1 MSKPRILIVD
11 DEVFFRHLFTD
22 ILSAGD
28 LYEIEAVDSGKTALD
43 YLTRRQVDVIVTD
56 MIMPEIC
63 GLELIRRTRHFNPA
77 PDIILATGNA
87 TVETAIEAL
96 KSGARDYLIKPCNP
110 EQLRHTVK
118 SCIEQRRLLE
128 ENSHLH
134 SQIRLYQRGQQLS
147 GQLNVESLFQSA
159 LSALLAEMGSD
170 RGLAFFYNQ
179 KSISDV
185 VGTGFDDDVAANLA
199 SLLSEHTS
207 VMQQATILQADDC
220 PEIKS
225 EFPDLKCI
233 WIFPMNTEL
242 REHGALVL
250 CNPSNSEMPEVLPVE
265 NLAFLSEQVA
275 IGFNNACQFRGAR
288 ELIYTDDLTGL
299 YNHRYLHIALEQEI
313 SRSERYGLEFSVAF
327 IDLDLF
333 KGINDQHGHMIGSD
347 VLRQV
352 GNLLRE
358 CVRDAD
364 MLFRYGGDE
373 FTALLVETDTRSSKI
388 VAERIRSKIEN
399 FDFSTGPND
408 TGRLTATVG
417 HATYPIHAT
426 TKDEIIELADKA
438 MYLGKHDRNVS
449 RSASEINDRQSKAP

>member
-11 DEVFFRHLFTD
+11 DEMFFRHLFTE
-22 ILSAGD
+22 ILSEGA
-28 LYEIEAVDSGKTALD
+28 LYEIEAVDSGKKALD
-43 YLTRRQVDVIVTD
+43 YLTRRQVDVILAD
-56 MIMPEIC
+56 MVMPEIC

-96 KSGARDYLIKPCNP
+96 KSGARDYLLKPCNP

-118 SCIEQRRLLE
+118 SCVEQRRLLV

-147 GQLNVESLFQSA
+147 VQLNVDTLFQGAMST
-159 LSALLAEMGSD
+159 LLNELGSD
-170 RGLAFFYNQ
+170 RGLAFLASRE
-179 KSISDV
+179 SISHICA
-185 VGTGFDDDVAANLA
+185 TGFADDQAEKLA
-199 SLLSEHTS
+199 GLLVEHTS
-207 VMQQATILQADDC
+207 VMTQATILQTTDC
-220 PEIKS
+220 PEIKR
-225 EFPDLKCI
+225 EFADLDAM
-233 WIFPMNTEL
+233 WIFPMNTENQ
-242 REHGALVL
+242 EHGALVL
-250 CNPSNSEMPEVLPVE
+250 CNPSNSEMPEKLPIE
-265 NLAFLSEQVA
+265 NLSFLAEQVA

-313 SRSERYGLEFSVAF
+313 NRSERYGLEFSLAF

-333 KGINDQHGHMIGSD
+333 KGINDVHGHLTGSD

-388 VAERIRSKIEN
+388 VAERIRSRIES
-399 FDFSTGPND
+399 FDFSIGRDNTS
-408 TGRLTATVG
+408 RLTATVG

-426 TKDEIIELADKA
+426 TKDEMIELADKA
-438 MYLGKHDRNVS
+438 MYMGKHDRNVS
-449 RSASEINDRQSKAP
+449 RSASEVRDT

>member
-11 DEVFFRHLFTD
+11 DEMFFRHLFTE
-22 ILSAGD
+22 ILSEGD
-28 LYEIEAVDSGKTALD
+28 RYEIDAVDSGKKALD
-43 YLTRRQVDVIVTD
+43 YLTRRQVDVILTD
-56 MIMPEIC
+56 MMMPEIC

-96 KSGARDYLIKPCNP
+96 KGGARDYLVKPCNP

-118 SCIEQRRLLE
+118 SCVEQRRLLT
-128 ENSHLH
+128 ENSQLH

-147 GQLNVESLFQSA
+147 AQLNVETLFQGAIST
-159 LSALLAEMGSD
+159 LLNELGSD
-170 RGLAFFYNQ
+170 RGLAFLASHG
-179 KSISDV
+179 SISHICA
-185 VGTGFDDDVAANLA
+185 TGFDDDRAGKLA
-199 SLLSEHTS
+199 DLLIEHTS
-207 VMQQATILQADDC
+207 AMPQATTLQAIDY
-220 PEIKS
+220 PAIAR
-225 EFPDLKCI
+225 EFPDLKTM
-233 WIFPMNTEL
+233 WIFPMNTENL
-242 REHGALVL
+242 EHGALVL
-250 CNPSNSEMPEVLPVE
+250 CNPSNAEMPEEVPID
-265 NLAFLSEQVA
+265 NLSFLSEQVA
-275 IGFNNACQFRGAR
+275 IGFSNACQFRGAR

-313 SRSERYGLEFSVAF
+313 HRSERYGLEFSLAF

-333 KGINDQHGHMIGSD
+333 KGINDVHGHLTGSD

-373 FTALLVETDTRSSKI
+373 FTALLVETDTRSSGI
-388 VAERIRSKIEN
+388 VAERIRSKIET
-399 FDFSTGPND
+399 FDFSLGRGKTS
-408 TGRLTATVG
+408 RLTATVG

-426 TKDEIIELADKA
+426 TKDEMIELADKA
-438 MYLGKHDRNVS
+438 MYVGKHNRNVS
-449 RSASEINDRQSKAP
+449 RSASDVGDK

>member
-11 DEVFFRHLFTD
+11 DEMFFRHLFTE
-22 ILSAGD
+22 ILSEGA
-28 LYEIEAVDSGKTALD
+28 LYEIEAVDSGKKALD
-43 YLTRRQVDVIVTD
+43 YLTRRQVDVILAD
-56 MIMPEIC
+56 MVMPEIC

-96 KSGARDYLIKPCNP
+96 KGGARDYLLKPCNP

-118 SCIEQRRLLE
+118 SCVEQRRLLI

-147 GQLNVESLFQSA
+147 VQLNVDTLFQGAMST
-159 LSALLAEMGSD
+159 LLNELGSD
-170 RGLAFFYNQ
+170 RGLAFLASRE
-179 KSISDV
+179 SISHICT
-185 VGTGFDDDVAANLA
+185 TGFADAQAEQLA
-199 SLLSEHTS
+199 GLLVEHTA
-207 VMQQATILQADDC
+207 VMTQATILKTTDC
-220 PEIKS
+220 PEIKK
-225 EFPDLKCI
+225 EFADLDAM
-233 WIFPMNTEL
+233 WIFPMNTENQ
-242 REHGALVL
+242 EHGALVL
-250 CNPSNSEMPEVLPVE
+250 CNPSNSEMPEKLPIE
-265 NLAFLSEQVA
+265 NLSFLAEQVA

-313 SRSERYGLEFSVAF
+313 NRSERYGLEFSLAF

-333 KGINDQHGHMIGSD
+333 KGINDVHGHLTGSD

-388 VAERIRSKIEN
+388 VAERIRSRIES
-399 FDFSTGPND
+399 FDFSIGRDNTS
-408 TGRLTATVG
+408 RLTATVG

-426 TKDEIIELADKA
+426 TKDEMIELADKA
-438 MYLGKHDRNVS
+438 MYMGKHDRNVS
-449 RSASEINDRQSKAP
+449 RSASEVRDT

>member
-11 DEVFFRHLFTD
+11 DEMFFRHLFTE
-22 ILSAGD
+22 ILSEGA
-28 LYEIEAVDSGKTALD
+28 LYEIEAVDSGKKALD
-43 YLTRRQVDVIVTD
+43 YLTRRQVDVILAD
-56 MIMPEIC
+56 MVMPEIC

-96 KSGARDYLIKPCNP
+96 KGGARDYLLKPCNP

-118 SCIEQRRLLE
+118 SCVEQRRLLV

-147 GQLNVESLFQSA
+147 VQLNVDTLFQGAMST
-159 LSALLAEMGSD
+159 LLNELGSD
-170 RGLAFFYNQ
+170 RGLAFLAGRE
-179 KSISDV
+179 SISHICT
-185 VGTGFDDDVAANLA
+185 TGFADAQAEQLA
-199 SLLSEHTS
+199 GLLVEHTS
-207 VMQQATILQADDC
+207 VMTQAAILQATDC
-220 PEIKS
+220 PGIKK
-225 EFPDLKCI
+225 EFTDLDAM
-233 WIFPMNTEL
+233 WIFPMNTENQ
-242 REHGALVL
+242 EHGALVL
-250 CNPSNSEMPEVLPVE
+250 CNPSNSVMPEKLPIE
-265 NLAFLSEQVA
+265 NLSFLAEQVA

-313 SRSERYGLEFSVAF
+313 NRSERYGLEFSLAF

-333 KGINDQHGHMIGSD
+333 KGINDVHGHLTGSD

-388 VAERIRSKIEN
+388 VAERIRSRIES
-399 FDFSTGPND
+399 FDFSIGRDNTS
-408 TGRLTATVG
+408 RLTATVG

-426 TKDEIIELADKA
+426 TKDEMIELADKA
-438 MYLGKHDRNVS
+438 MYMGKHDRNVS
-449 RSASEINDRQSKAP
+449 RSASEVRDT

>member
-11 DEVFFRHLFTD
+11 DEMFFRHLFTE
-22 ILSAGD
+22 ILSEGA
-28 LYEIEAVDSGKTALD
+28 LYEIEAVDSGKKALD
-43 YLTRRQVDVIVTD
+43 YLTRRQVDVILAD
-56 MIMPEIC
+56 MVMPEIC

-96 KSGARDYLIKPCNP
+96 KGGARDYLLKPCNP

-118 SCIEQRRLLE
+118 SCVEQRRLLV

-147 GQLNVESLFQSA
+147 VQLNVDTLFQGAMST
-159 LSALLAEMGSD
+159 LLNELGSD
-170 RGLAFFYNQ
+170 RGLAFLAGRE
-179 KSISDV
+179 SISHICT
-185 VGTGFDDDVAANLA
+185 TGFADAQAEQLA
-199 SLLSEHTS
+199 GLLVEHTS
-207 VMQQATILQADDC
+207 VMTQATILQATDC
-220 PEIKS
+220 PGIKK
-225 EFPDLKCI
+225 EFADLDAM
-233 WIFPMNTEL
+233 WIFPMNTENQ
-242 REHGALVL
+242 EHGALVL
-250 CNPSNSEMPEVLPVE
+250 CNPSNSEMPEKLPIE
-265 NLAFLSEQVA
+265 NLSFLAEQVA

-313 SRSERYGLEFSVAF
+313 NRSERYGLEFSLAF

-333 KGINDQHGHMIGSD
+333 KSINDQHGHMIGSD

-352 GNLLRE
+352 GVLLRE

-373 FTALLVETDTRSSKI
+373 FTALLVETDTRGARI
-388 VAERIRSKIEN
+388 VAERMRTTIEQYS
-399 FDFSTGPND
+399 FDTGRDN

-426 TKDEIIELADKA
+426 TKNEMIELADKA
-438 MYLGKHDRNVS
+438 MYMGKHDRNVS
-449 RSASEINDRQSKAP
+449 RSASEMRGT